1 MTTAYCSEDDLVK
14 IRPDIMDLGVSDWS
28 DQIEEAG
35 SIIDRAI
42 DVGWYRAIAEN
53 NYIDWRTTPFDREL
67 LLNLDTQL
75 KRLGSYKTLELAFL
89 FLKKYSSEDAFEEER
104 KVFRTMYQDELN
116 EVLTS
121 GFDYDWDEDD
131 EIDVGE
137 NVIPQVR
144 RLVRV

>member
-53 NYIDWRTTPFDREL
+53 NYIDWRTTSFDREL